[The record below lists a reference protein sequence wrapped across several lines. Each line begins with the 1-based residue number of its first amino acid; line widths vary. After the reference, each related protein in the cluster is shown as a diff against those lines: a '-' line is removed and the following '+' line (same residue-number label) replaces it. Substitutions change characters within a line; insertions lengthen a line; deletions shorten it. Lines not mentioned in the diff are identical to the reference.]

1 MRLSKDEQQRQNS
14 NGFIDYPEYPDLSE
28 CACKYGTKEVLIS
41 LYNIECSITNLKNLL
56 ISNELHGEN
65 RYIPVD
71 NIRFSLYDL
80 YRAKSLLKKTLPKRR
95 KNT

>member
-1 MRLSKDEQQRQNS
+1 MHLSKDEQQRQNI
-14 NGFIDYPEYPDLSE
+14 NGFIDYPKYPDLSE
-28 CACKYGTKEVLIS
+28 YVCRYGTKEVLIS

-65 RYIPVD
+65 RYFPVD
-71 NIRFSLYDL
+71 NIKFSLYDL
-80 YRAKSLLKKTLPKRR
+80 YRAKRLLKKTLPKRR